1 MYPYRIHN
9 LDLIV
14 DLDYNFVKISFGI
27 GDTAVRTLHYKL
39 FIRYCALIFP
49 AIFLFMIALYI
60 ILGSSLQ
67 TNTKNELQAD
77 CDNISTLL
85 DTRMDSIDQLSKRI
99 VSSSKLRTAFRE
111 DLYSGSIDAY
121 HRSQEFSKELFD
133 IIKLFFDDM
142 SLHMVDVEGRHVYV
156 GSIISF
162 RMEDVKD
169 VEKVG
174 WFQTTLDGNGK
185 KLLLPAHMPEL
196 DAGDSPVVSLCRAFA
211 PGSSRN
217 ETAVLEIQFQ
227 YDRLAKDLRETIHN
241 NEDRK
246 KVYVYDGG
254 GQLIYPYED
263 PPSAEMKAYFTS
275 IAETPDSGRVPM
287 IYKPEGGSSQLVAC
301 RYSSYTDWTVF
312 VTASEREILSTFY
325 LFRILTVIVSV
336 LLVILLLFIT
346 YRIAERL
353 TTPLKQLEQS
363 AHSLTFDNLDV
374 FEMPD
379 CKNTFRE
386 LDSLY
391 HSFGQMK
398 ENLQNSLE
406 NVIRA
411 RTMAN
416 DAKMMALQS
425 QMNPHFLYN
434 TLASIS
440 ALAENEETEKVVEI
454 CDSLTSLLRYI
465 SSGASKWVTVEEEME
480 QTYSYIHL
488 IEVKYGERIRFDFDV
503 DEMLLGQKI
512 PKLLVQPLVENC
524 VKYALNVPP
533 PWIIS
538 IHIYKA
544 EEKWIIQVEDNGSG
558 FSEEYLKKFKSW
570 ISQID
575 SDKPLPELEING
587 MGLLNLYTRL
597 YLKYGK
603 KMSFELKNR
612 PVGGACVT
620 LGTPLEEEE

>member
-1 MYPYRIHN
+1 M
-9 LDLIV
+9 
-14 DLDYNFVKISFGI
+14 K
-27 GDTAVRTLHYKL
+27 TLHYKL
-39 FIRYCALIFP
+39 FIRYAALIFP
-49 AIFLFMIALYI
+49 TIFLFMAVLYI

-111 DLYSGSIDAY
+111 DLYSGSADAY
-121 HRSQEFSKELFD
+121 RRSQEFSKELFD
-133 IIKLFFDDM
+133 IVKLFFDDM

-162 RMEDVKD
+162 QMEEAEELK
-169 VEKVG
+169 KVD
-174 WFQTTLDGNGK
+174 WFQATLDGNGK
-185 KLLLPAHMPEL
+185 KHLLPAHMPDL
-196 DAGDSPVVSLCRAFA
+196 DAGGLPVVSLCRAFA

-227 YDRLAKDLRETIHN
+227 YERLAEDLRRTIHN

-246 KVYVYDGG
+246 KVYVYDGA
-254 GQLIYPYED
+254 GQLIYPYGD
-263 PPSAEMKAYFTS
+263 PPSKEMEAYFIS
-275 IAETPDSGRVPM
+275 IAGAPDNGRVPVA
-287 IYKPEGGSSQLVAC
+287 YKPEGGSSQLIAC
-301 RYSSYTDWTVF
+301 RYSPYTDWTVF

-325 LFRILTVIVSV
+325 LFRFLTVVASV
-336 LLVILLLFIT
+336 LLAVLLLFIT

-353 TTPLKQLEQS
+353 TTPLKRLEQS

-379 CKNTFRE
+379 CKNSFRE

-398 ENLQNSLE
+398 KNLQNSLE
-406 NVIRA
+406 SVIRA

-440 ALAENEETEKVVEI
+440 ALAEDEETEKVVEI

-465 SSGASKWVTVEEEME
+465 SSGASKWVTLEEEME

-503 DEMLLGQKI
+503 DEMLLEQKV

-524 VKYALNVPP
+524 VKYALNVAP
-533 PWIIS
+533 PWLIS
-538 IHIYKA
+538 VHIYK
-544 EEKWIIQVEDNGSG
+544 EGEYRIIQVIDNGSG
-558 FSEEYLKKFKSW
+558 FSGEYLKKFRSW
-570 ISQID
+570 ILQID
-575 SDKPLPELEING
+575 SDRPLPELEING

-603 KMSFELKNR
+603 KLTFELENR
-612 PVGGACVT
+612 KVGGACVT
-620 LGTPLEEEE
+620 LGIPFEEEE